1 MQTTLEKFEKK
12 LRLYTEE
19 RQLKDILKIIR
30 SEKEYL
36 VRLNT
41 SQLLEGKDVDGVL
54 LEPPYFSP
62 SYAEL
67 KLFMNPLGVVDLFLT
82 GKFHRSIFV
91 IADEFPIV
99 FDARDSK
106 KDMLVGKY
114 GKILGVSKEDKE
126 LFNEHILPKVKLYY
140 KGIFS
145 L

>member
-19 RQLKDILKIIR
+19 KQLSDILKIIR

-36 VRLNT
+36 IKLNT
-41 SQLLEGKDVDGVL
+41 SQLMEGKDIDGVL

-62 SYAEL
+62 SYAEF
-67 KLFMNPLGVVDLFLT
+67 KLLMNPLGVVDLFLT
-82 GKFHRSIFV
+82 GKFQRSIFV
-91 IADEFPIV
+91 NANEFPVI

-106 KDMLVGKY
+106 KDMLVAKY
-114 GKILGVSKEDKE
+114 GKILGVSEEDKA
-126 LFNEHILPKVKLYY
+126 LFNEHILPKVKEYY
-140 KGIFS
+140 LGIFS